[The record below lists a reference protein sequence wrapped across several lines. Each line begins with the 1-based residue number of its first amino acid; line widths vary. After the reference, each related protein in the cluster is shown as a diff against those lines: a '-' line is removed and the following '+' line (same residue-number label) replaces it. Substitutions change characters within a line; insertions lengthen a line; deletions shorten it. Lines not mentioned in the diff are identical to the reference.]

1 MIFVYGV
8 VVGPGGTN
16 ICRVAGQTFPLL
28 LLLNFLDV
36 FPAQAPL
43 ETLVT
48 ERFRTEV
55 TEIDLPTLAAPP
67 KIISISGTGDYHY
80 IFITE
85 ISIIKNIKGD
95 LELSSS
101 VFGSGNPRH
110 RSRLRLRQIG
120 SEPAQYTNIFHFEF
134 LKKELL
140 MQVFMDHIYRYKL
153 LGTLLSHIL

>member
-67 KIISISGTGDYHY
+67 KIMKYFRDWR
-80 IFITE
+80 
-85 ISIIKNIKGD
+85 
-95 LELSSS
+95 LSLY
-101 VFGSGNPRH
+101 FYNRN
-110 RSRLRLRQIG
+110 L
-120 SEPAQYTNIFHFEF
+120 YN
-134 LKKELL
+134 KK
-140 MQVFMDHIYRYKL
+140 Y
-153 LGTLLSHIL
+153 